1 MNEANLSVLFISAL
15 FFLSGCGV
23 FETRTPQS
31 PGQSRTDF
39 VPPTSPDIVI
49 NNLKSSIN
57 DQNVDNYIA
66 CLSDTSFGGAR
77 FDYVPPVDV
86 FGQYRSIFV
95 DWNLN
100 SERSYFNNLKVQS
113 SSSES
118 ATLSLSAETMTFQG
132 DSAIYNANYV
142 LFWPHKVAGIPQEAQ
157 GNLQFFLGVDR
168 NRNWSI
174 YRWIDSRIGNNF
186 TWSELKARFSGQ

>member
-1 MNEANLSVLFISAL
+1 MNEGFLSVVIILVLLS
-15 FFLSGCGV
+15 LSGCGI
-23 FETRTPQS
+23 FETRTPQP

-39 VPPTSPDIVI
+39 IPPTSPDIVI
-49 NNLKSSIN
+49 SNLKSSIS
-57 DQNVDNYIA
+57 DQNVDNYVA

-77 FDYVPPVDV
+77 FEFVPPVDV
-86 FGQYRSIFV
+86 IGQYRSIFV
-95 DWNLN
+95 DWSVN
-100 SERSYFNNLKVQS
+100 SERSYFNNLKVQTS
-113 SSSES
+113 GSATATLTLSSES
-118 ATLSLSAETMTFQG
+118 MTFQG

-142 LFWPHKVAGIPQEAQ
+142 LFWPHKVAGIPQEAR

-174 YRWIDSRIGNNF
+174 YRWIDSRVGNNF